1 MVRFV
6 CGTICEMDCGMTA
19 AKLMRYEV
27 SHAPCAQS
35 PQNQDAS
42 LILIIDML
50 TLRLFTLDGAKRTPF
65 AARAG

>member
-1 MVRFV
+1 
-6 CGTICEMDCGMTA
+6 
-19 AKLMRYEV
+19 MRYEV

-65 AARAG
+65 VARAG